1 MLASK
6 ENRAPAVRCQLPFGV
21 TYQLD
26 SWWHNE
32 SLSLS
37 YFIIWFMQASENVWK
52 TYEEKSNLL
61 RRQFARGLN
70 VQLIDKTR
78 AVVKDLHSRVSV
90 AIQAVDAISK
100 RIEKIRDEELQPQL
114 IELIQGYITCI
125 YLANIFVYIDQFLCF
140 FYCNSE
146 CKLSASYILSSV
158 C

>member
-37 YFIIWFMQASENVWK
+37 YFIIWFMQASENVRK
-52 TYEEKSNLL
+52 TYDEKCNLL

-90 AIQAVDAISK
+90 AVQAVAAISK
-100 RIEKIRDEELQPQL
+100 RIQKIRDEELQPQL
-114 IELIQGYITCI
+114 VELIQGYIPDSI
-125 YLANIFVYIDQFLCF
+125 YLPIIFFT
-140 FYCNSE
+140 
-146 CKLSASYILSSV
+146 
-158 C
+158 